1 MASDT
6 APTAYGIELV
16 DMNGTAITT
25 FTCEEL
31 DWETVGSMVEAME
44 NDMVAR
50 IPGART
56 DGNGI
61 FMERFKLVYGN
72 PPVVMAHAFYVT
84 DYFICDWPQLIHGD
98 PIDPPPPGPLRMTLV
113 KVPVDEATRKRIA
126 TNKRMEG
133 RKKSKKRRLISPR
146 LTNGPKETHI
156 C

>member
-16 DMNGTAITT
+16 DMNGTVITT
-25 FTCEEL
+25 FTYEEL

-44 NDMVAR
+44 NDMVAG

-72 PPVVMAHAFYVT
+72 PPVVMNHTRYLT
-84 DYFICDWPQLIHGD
+84 EYFTRDWPQGHHSD
-98 PIDPPPPGPLRMTLV
+98 RDYSPL
-113 KVPVDEATRKRIA
+113 PVHSA
-126 TNKRMEG
+126 
-133 RKKSKKRRLISPR
+133 
-146 LTNGPKETHI
+146 
-156 C
+156 